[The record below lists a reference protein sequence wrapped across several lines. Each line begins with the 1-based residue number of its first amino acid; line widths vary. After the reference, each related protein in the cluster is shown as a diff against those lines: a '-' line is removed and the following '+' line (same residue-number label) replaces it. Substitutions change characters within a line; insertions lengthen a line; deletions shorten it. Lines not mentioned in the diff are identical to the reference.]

1 MSEPTEMSE
10 FVPFEEVQFAAADVE
25 KFETNFKKKD
35 DKEKDKE
42 GQKNNPNSDK
52 STGKEN
58 PDDPTGDN
66 PKDEKEEKKKSKY
79 ILEEIPEYVE
89 LSTKY
94 SALKT
99 DYQNLLTEVTS
110 LREFKLAS
118 ERSQKEEMIKKFYML
133 SDEDKKDVIENI
145 DKYSLDDIEGKLSVI
160 CVRNKVNF
168 NLDNDEHKDTPP
180 TTFSFN
186 GVEFDDLSTPAWVKA
201 AMEVEKE
208 MK

>member
-1 MSEPTEMSE
+1 M
-10 FVPFEEVQFAAADVE
+10 
-25 KFETNFKKKD
+25 
-35 DKEKDKE
+35 
-42 GQKNNPNSDK
+42 
-52 STGKEN
+52 
-58 PDDPTGDN
+58 
-66 PKDEKEEKKKSKY
+66 
-79 ILEEIPEYVE
+79 
-89 LSTKY
+89 STKY

-168 NLDNDEHKDTPP
+168 NLDNDEHKDTPT

>member
-1 MSEPTEMSE
+1 MILP
-10 FVPFEEVQFAAADVE
+10 VII
-25 KFETNFKKKD
+25 
-35 DKEKDKE
+35 
-42 GQKNNPNSDK
+42 QKIRRKN
-52 STGKEN
+52 
-58 PDDPTGDN
+58 
-66 PKDEKEEKKKSKY
+66 
-79 ILEEIPEYVE
+79 L
-89 LSTKY
+89 
-94 SALKT
+94 
-99 DYQNLLTEVTS
+99 NLLTEVTG